1 MGHVPMNSL
10 KPVYDAVVVGSGAGG
25 GQSVYTLTM
34 EGLQVLLIEAGRNYD
49 AQAESAMFQT
59 PEQAPLRAVPTPD
72 KPRGF
77 FDATVDGGWRM
88 PDEPYTQGSTDPQR
102 EFLWWR
108 ARMLGGRTNHWGRV
122 SLRNG
127 PDDFNPRSRDGLGL
141 DWPMSYEELAPYYD
155 RVELLVGVYGESEGI
170 ENSPDSPPGV
180 LLPPPKPR
188 VGELLARKHGAR
200 LGMPVVPAHRAVLS
214 QRLDSERIPA
224 RIHPHN
230 PRAQALLREA
240 MHQRAACFWATHC
253 HRGCSIGAAYQSPL
267 VHLPPALASGN
278 LDILSGAMVREVTVD
293 REGRATGVIFVDRR
307 TGAEG
312 AVKAHS
318 VILAA
323 SAAESVR
330 ILLNSRSSRFPQG
343 LGNQSG
349 QLGLHLMDTVG
360 MTVTGQIPALENLP
374 PHNEDGAGGLHVYI
388 PWWLHARQKAGGL
401 DFPRGYHV
409 EFMTG
414 RQMPS
419 VNVTTGLD
427 WLTGGSLGRQL
438 REDARRYYGSFI
450 GFTGRGEMIPNA
462 DSRCELDPVVR
473 DRWGIPVLRFHW
485 KWSEHELR
493 QVAHMERSF
502 TDLIEAM
509 GGRVRHAP
517 GRDPRGLIARGGEV
531 IHEVGGA
538 VMGRDRRLSVTNRWG
553 QVWDSPNVIVADGAS
568 FPTNPDK
575 NPTLTIMALA
585 WRACEHLIEERK
597 KQNL

>member
-1 MGHVPMNSL
+1 MNSL
-10 KPVYDAVVVGSGAGG
+10 QPAYDAVVVGSGAGG
-25 GQSVYTLTM
+25 GQSVYTLAM
-34 EGLQVLLIEAGRNYD
+34 EGLKVLLIEAGRHYD
-49 AQAESAMFQT
+49 PLAETAMFQT
-59 PEQAPLRAVPTPD
+59 PQQAPLRAVPTPD

-88 PDEPYTQGSTDPQR
+88 PDEPYTQGSSDPQR

-108 ARMLGGRTNHWGRV
+108 ARMLGGRTNHWGRL

-141 DWPMSYEELAPYYD
+141 DWPMTYEELAPYYD
-155 RVELLVGVYGESEGI
+155 RVEMLVGVYGAGEGI
-170 ENSPDSPPGV
+170 ENSPDSPPGI
-180 LLPPPKPR
+180 LLPPPKAR
-188 VGELLARKHGAR
+188 AGELLARKHGAR

-214 QRLDSERIPA
+214 QRLDAERLPV
-224 RIHPHN
+224 RIHPRN
-230 PRAQALLREA
+230 PRAQRLLREA

-253 HRGCSIGAAYQSPL
+253 HRGCSIGAAYQSTL

-278 LDILSGAMVREVTVD
+278 LDILTGAMVREVTVD
-293 REGRATGVIFVDRR
+293 AAGHATGVIFIDRR
-307 TGAEG
+307 SGTEG
-312 AVKAHS
+312 AVRARS

-330 ILLNSRSSRFPQG
+330 ILLNSRSPRFPEG
-343 LGNQSG
+343 LGNGSG

-360 MTVTGQIPALENLP
+360 MTVSGQIPALESLP
-374 PHNEDGAGGLHVYI
+374 PHNDDGAGGLHVYI

-462 DSRCELDPVVR
+462 DSRCELDPAVR

-502 TDLIEAM
+502 SDLIEAM
-509 GGRVRHAP
+509 GGRVRHSP
-517 GRDPRGLIARGGEV
+517 GRDPRGLITRGGEV

-538 VMGRDRRLSVTNRWG
+538 VMGEDRRLSVTNRWG
-553 QVWDSPNVIVADGAS
+553 QLWDSPNVIVADGAS
-568 FPTNPDK
+568 FPTSPDK